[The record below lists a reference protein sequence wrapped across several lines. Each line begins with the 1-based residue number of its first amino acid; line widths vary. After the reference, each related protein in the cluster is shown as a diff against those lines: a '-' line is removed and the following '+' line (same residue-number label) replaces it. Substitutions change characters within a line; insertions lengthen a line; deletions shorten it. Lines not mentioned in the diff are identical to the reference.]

1 MKTRFRSFLNKIGLK
16 LMGTPDK
23 LIVFLGNPGKNYERS
38 RHNVGFMVADELA
51 DSLGIKINKLRF
63 RSLSELCKLADKKFL
78 LIKPQT
84 YMNLSGTA
92 VREAMSFYKLEPK
105 DVLVISDDMDLP
117 IGKIRI
123 RKKGSAGGHN
133 GLADI
138 IQKIGSCDF
147 ARLRIGI
154 GKPPHENYD
163 SKDWVLG
170 SFSESDK
177 KLIDEAVRRA
187 AAAVSD
193 YAKKDLDEVMNE
205 YNK

>member
-1 MKTRFRSFLNKIGLK
+1 
-16 LMGTPDK
+16 MGAPDE
-23 LIVFLGNPGKNYERS
+23 LIVFLGNPGKSYERS

-51 DSLGIKINKLRF
+51 AKLGIGIKKLRF
-63 RSLSELCKLADKKFL
+63 HALTELCSIGSKNFL

-92 VREAMSFYKLEPK
+92 VSDAMSFYKLKPGQL
-105 DVLVISDDMDLP
+105 LVISDDMDLP
-117 IGKIRI
+117 TGKIRI

-138 IQKIGSCDF
+138 IEKIGSSDF

-154 GKPPHENYD
+154 DKPPHEYSD

-170 SFSESDK
+170 SFSASEK
-177 KLIDEAVRRA
+177 KLIDTAVRRA
-187 AAAVSD
+187 ADAIAD
-193 YAKKDLDEVMNE
+193 FAEKDLDAVMND
-205 YNK
+205 YNRGLS